1 MSGPKPLEV
10 LFVCTANI
18 CRSAFA
24 EHLARHLVA
33 DDPSV
38 RVRSAGTHG
47 WVDQPV
53 NPPLA
58 NELTSRGIE
67 SGAFASRALTMRMV
81 DDADLVLTAAMSHRQ
96 FILDDRPEKVWR
108 VYTLGQFARTIEDL
122 PDDLRGFDLLKACRT
137 THKPA
142 TPEDDVV
149 DPYQRGDE
157 AAAAAAEHIERLLRQ
172 IMPRLTAS

>member
-1 MSGPKPLEV
+1 
-10 LFVCTANI
+10 
-18 CRSAFA
+18 
-24 EHLARHLVA
+24 
-33 DDPSV
+33 
-38 RVRSAGTHG
+38 
-47 WVDQPV
+47 
-53 NPPLA
+53 
-58 NELTSRGIE
+58 
-67 SGAFASRALTMRMV
+67 
-81 DDADLVLTAAMSHRQ
+81 MSHRQ